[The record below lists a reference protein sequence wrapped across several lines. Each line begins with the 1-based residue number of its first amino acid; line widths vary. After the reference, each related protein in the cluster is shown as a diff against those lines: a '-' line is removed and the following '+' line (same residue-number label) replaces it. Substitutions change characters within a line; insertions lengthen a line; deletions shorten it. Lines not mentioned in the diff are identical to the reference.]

1 MAFQHLKGNQLFTW
15 CDSNRTRGNGFK
27 LKEGSL
33 EGENFHRRSSEAL
46 EQAAQRSCGCPI
58 PGGVQGQDGWG
69 TGQPD
74 LLADNSVY
82 GRGVGSRWSLMS
94 LAI

>member
-1 MAFQHLKGNQLFTW
+1 MCIK
-15 CDSNRTRGNGFK
+15 DDK
-27 LKEGSL
+27 
-33 EGENFHRRSSEAL
+33 AL
-46 EQAAQRSCGCPI
+46 AQTAWRICVCPI

-74 LLADNSVY
+74 LIADNSVY

-94 LAI
+94 FAI